1 MPSLVGNYDDLRC
14 RLQIAD
20 VDESTL
26 TVASFEGYERL
37 SSLFSYTI
45 AVITEPEDVQDLE
58 MALGRDA
65 SFSVA
70 RGGTTELVVH
80 GIVTEV
86 VPDGAYVGDN
96 RASTVVVIEPHLAS
110 LRYSGGYRIFQQMT
124 VEQIIREIVRP
135 EGIQTV
141 WHVYPPLPT
150 HEYTVQADETDLDF
164 LARLAA
170 HEGLHYY
177 FERTADAM
185 TLVFT
190 NRRDGFTD
198 LANDADVDFHHDSGA
213 ISGEHVS
220 RIQRAQRV
228 RTGAVEHR
236 DYDFRTPATRLKGR
250 AQVDASTGHAR
261 RERRG
266 YAAGFRDLHQ
276 LAERRAQLRLAQE
289 RSDSFTLNG
298 TASMLRFFPGK
309 TFTLH
314 GHRDAAFNRK
324 LLLTQ
329 VSVAG
334 KVHGV
339 RSIGANG
346 PSGVGGSIAGKASEE
361 LTAFEAVPAEVT
373 IHPPHLPKPRSRL
386 ESARVVGPTNG
397 DPFVDEYGRIKV
409 QFHWDRDGKND
420 ENSSCWIRMMTP
432 VAHFDEG
439 FWQAHKVGAEVL
451 VDFIDGD
458 IDRPVVIG
466 AVYNGVDTQPYKMPA
481 DVANSTW
488 KTKSVPG
495 GAGFNEI
502 TQDNHAGQEKIYIHA
517 QKNMDITVLDAH
529 TESIGSNKTSTVG
542 ANRTSTIGAN
552 NTVTV
557 GANETTTVGANQT
570 HSAGANQSFSAGAD
584 QSHSAGANQSLS
596 AAVDQTHSAGAK
608 QTLSS
613 GADQS
618 ISSGANQ
625 TISVSANQTINVSG
639 SRTKSVQG
647 SDSSTVQ
654 GALSQTATGAISI
667 SSAADLSLHAVNV
680 TIDAGASIT
689 LNVGGVSLSIT
700 SGGVTV
706 TAPNVSLDGSGA
718 TLTLAGDAHMNAAG
732 VAKVTGGTVKLNS

>member
-1 MPSLVGNYDDLRC
+1 MPSLAGHYDDLRC
-14 RLQIAD
+14 RLLIAD
-20 VDESTL
+20 VEESIL
-26 TVASFEGYERL
+26 SVASFEGHERL

-45 AVITEPEDVQDLE
+45 AVITEREDVQDLE

-65 SFSVA
+65 SFTVA
-70 RGGTTELVVH
+70 RGGTTELIVH
-80 GIVTEV
+80 GIVTEIL
-86 VPDGAYVGDN
+86 PDGAYVGDN
-96 RASTVVVIEPHLAS
+96 RASTTVVIEPHLAS

-124 VEQIIREIVRP
+124 VEQIIREIVRS
-135 EGIQTV
+135 EGIQTA

-150 HEYTVQADETDLDF
+150 HEYTVQADETDLEF

-177 FERTADAM
+177 FDRTPD
-185 TLVFT
+185 TTVVVFT
-190 NRRDGFTD
+190 NRRDGFTE
-198 LANDADVDFHHDSGA
+198 LANDADIDFHHDSGA
-213 ISGEHVS
+213 VSGEHVCT
-220 RIQRAQRV
+220 IQRAQRV
-228 RTGAVEHR
+228 RTGAIEHR
-236 DYDFRTPATRLKGR
+236 DYDFRAPSTRLQGR
-250 AQVDASTGHAR
+250 AEVDPNTGHAR
-261 RERRG
+261 RERRA
-266 YAAGFRDLHQ
+266 YAAGFRDLHH

-289 RSDSFTLNG
+289 RSDAFTVTG
-298 TASMLRFFPGK
+298 TASMLRFIPGK

-314 GHRDAAFNRK
+314 GHRDGAFNRK

-334 KVHGV
+334 KVHGLL
-339 RSIGANG
+339 SLPTHGSGLGG
-346 PSGVGGSIAGKASEE
+346 PVAGKASEE
-361 LTAFEAVPAEVT
+361 LTAFEAVPADVT

-432 VAHFDEG
+432 VANFDEG
-439 FWQAHKVGAEVL
+439 FWQAHKVGSEVL

-466 AVYNGVDTQPYKMPA
+466 AVYNGVDTQPYKMPV

-495 GAGFNEI
+495 GGGFNEI
-502 TQDNHAGQEKIYIHA
+502 TQDNHTGQEKIYIHA
-517 QKNMDITVLDAH
+517 QKNMDITVQDAH

-542 ANRTSTIGAN
+542 ANQTSTIGAN
-552 NTVTV
+552 KTATV
-557 GANETTTVGANQT
+557 GANDTTTVGANQT

-608 QTLSS
+608 QSLSS

-625 TISVSANQTINVSG
+625 TVSVTANQTINVTG
-639 SRTKSVQG
+639 NRTKTVQG
-647 SDSSTVQ
+647 SDASTVTGSLTQIATGNIVSST
-654 GALSQTATGAISI
+654 S
-667 SSAADLSLHAVNV
+667 ADLTLRAANI
-680 TIDAGASIT
+680 TIDGESNIT
-689 LNVGGVSLSIT
+689 LKVGGVTLTISAAGISA
-700 SGGVTV
+700 SG
-706 TAPNVSLDGSGA
+706 PKVSLDGGGA
-718 TLTLAGDAHMNAAG
+718 TVTLAGDAHMNASG
-732 VAKVTGGTVKLNS
+732 EAKVTGSTVKLNS